1 MNQWKDDPQEELKWK
16 IFDAMCEDPDDN
28 LDFTMAQA
36 WKAID
41 DMLDKL
47 LPKDKS

>member
-1 MNQWKDDPQEELKWK
+1 MTQWEDDPHEALKWR
-16 IFDAMCEDPDDN
+16 IFDTMCEDPDDN

-41 DMLDKL
+41 DMFDKL